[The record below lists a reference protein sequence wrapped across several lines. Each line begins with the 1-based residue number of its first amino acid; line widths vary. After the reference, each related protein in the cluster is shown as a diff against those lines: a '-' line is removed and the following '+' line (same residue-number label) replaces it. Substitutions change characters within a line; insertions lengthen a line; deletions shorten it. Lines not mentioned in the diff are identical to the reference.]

1 MERFF
6 FYFISVFKGV
16 NSCVVLKIGFI
27 LIFIVYITNLMMMK
41 VVGCV
46 CVCSCGCAAVHQ
58 PYEVTYSG
66 IKNFGLEYRRGET
79 VRKKQQGCSSTT
91 RPAGL
96 PEKKRVFDVF

>member
-1 MERFF
+1 VCSAENRVHS
-6 FYFISVFKGV
+6 YLH
-16 NSCVVLKIGFI
+16 CVHYKSHDDE
-27 LIFIVYITNLMMMK
+27 
-41 VVGCV
+41 GCGV